1 MPKARYTSLSS
12 VLFALFPSV
21 FYLAVLVDSG
31 ILLYHKYRTADTAME
46 RSRLRYLL
54 AGLTAVFIG
63 ILSQLSPLLRAYPI
77 DVIANVINAVLI
89 AYAIFRYQ
97 LLSVTLVI
105 RKGLLYSIP
114 TIALSIAYFLAISLA
129 INLLHVS
136 LGGQVFLLSMLLA
149 IAAALVAEPAR
160 NRLQGAVDRLFFRES
175 YNTDAMLQRL
185 SRTAATILDLD
196 RLTQMILDDIQ
207 KTMHIRN
214 GSFLIKQTPAGDYMV
229 RAQTGLHYKLEDHW
243 KLSKDH
249 PIVAW
254 LIREQAS
261 LAAHEVD
268 MNPEFKVLWTRERE
282 ELSALNVALFVPLL
296 IRNDLIGILCLGPKL
311 SELPYADNEQL
322 MLSTLANQTAVAI
335 ENASLFSETVAEKK
349 RTSTIIEQA
358 FAGIILLDSK
368 LRITG
373 LNPAAEAII
382 GLPAAQIVGQ
392 RLSDI
397 LGPGIAGDGSS
408 LRQVM
413 LTGQRVPPREETLV
427 CSDRP
432 HDVLLGVAPLKDGF
446 LLSLADIT
454 QIKEAD
460 RFKSDIVANVSHEF
474 RTPLAIIKAYAE
486 LLMDEACADDV
497 ASRREFLSV
506 IDSETTRLTGMVS
519 DLLDLARLEARRG
532 LEEMAPV
539 AIAEVVDEVI
549 AEARFQANAR
559 EVTLN
564 TEMAAGLPTVKGN
577 RPLLNTMLR
586 NLVGNAI
593 KFSQPGGTVEVSAE
607 HADSSLLLKVTDHGI
622 GISEADL
629 PHLFEKFYRSSTAQ
643 EAGIRGTGIGL
654 VLVKQAVEA
663 HHGSI
668 TVESQR
674 RLRHLL
680 HRHPPGQWRDPG
692 GRRPHRRALA
702 AT

>member
-1 MPKARYTSLSS
+1 
-12 VLFALFPSV
+12 
-21 FYLAVLVDSG
+21 
-31 ILLYHKYRTADTAME
+31 ME

-114 TIALSIAYFLAISLA
+114 TIALSIAYFLTISLA

-196 RLTQMILDDIQ
+196 RLAQMILDDIQ

-408 LRQVM
+408 LRQAM
-413 LTGQRVPPREETLV
+413 LTGQRVPPREETLA

-519 DLLDLARLEARRG
+519 DLLDLARLEARPRLGGDGAHRHCRSRG
-532 LEEMAPV
+532 RGDCRGALPSKRTRSHPQHRNGGWPAHREGQ
-539 AIAEVVDEVI
+539 
-549 AEARFQANAR
+549 QAAAQHYAAQSGRQCDQVQPTRRYGRSICRACRQLSSAQGHRSRHRHLGGRSTALVR
-559 EVTLN
+559 EI
-564 TEMAAGLPTVKGN
+564 LPLID
-577 RPLLNTMLR
+577 R
-586 NLVGNAI
+586 
-593 KFSQPGGTVEVSAE
+593 PGGRHPRHGHRPGAGQASRRSA
-607 HADSSLLLKVTDHGI
+607 S
-622 GISEADL
+622 
-629 PHLFEKFYRSSTAQ
+629 R
-643 EAGIRGTGIGL
+643 
-654 VLVKQAVEA
+654 
-663 HHGSI
+663 HHRRE
-668 TVESQR
+668 ESA

-680 HRHPPGQWRDPG
+680 HRHPSGQRREPG